1 MKHNKGFTLVEM
13 LVTILA
19 ASVITAA
26 ALSIL
31 LLGMRVHQKTSSP
44 AANQSSISLGISIL
58 EDLAAE
64 SVITEATPMFVRTKN
79 GENLF
84 TYNPTNDTVFLGSY
98 GGTPILTNVTAF
110 DASYDNTKQLLVL
123 TLEIG
128 NNQYTSKVY
137 SRTDPS
143 STVPTE
149 SIPEE
154 SGGSNDDTNN
164 NIEVEA
170 AASAAASS
178 YASPKSLSDIAKFN
192 ALDRQIFLE
201 ILTAEEGSTGKA
213 SSGEYFSEWY
223 IGSYQDNP
231 GWDPDTPWCACFL
244 SWALDQ
250 CRTSLEEVPR
260 YAHVD
265 KFLEFFDES
274 HWKTENPQPGDII
287 FFDWIVND
295 VTAPQHVG
303 VVVSTDGEFVYT
315 IEGNNEGKVASCSYR
330 LDDARILGYGVLSWK

>member
-13 LVTILA
+13 VVTILA

-58 EDLAAE
+58 EDLVAE
-64 SVITEATPMFVRTKN
+64 SAITSVGAYSVS
-79 GENLF
+79 
-84 TYNPTNDTVFLGSY
+84 TNDGVLFSYDGTKKTVYIGDFS
-98 GGTPILTNVTAF
+98 GTPLLEAVDKLEIIEF
-110 DASYDNTKQLLVL
+110 DAKTRM
-123 TLEIG
+123 LEFEITI
-128 NNQYTSKVY
+128 NNNKYVSRVY
-137 SRTDPS
+137 SRTDPN

-154 SGGSNDDTNN
+154 SGESNDDTNN
-164 NIEVEA
+164 NVEIEA

-178 YASPKSLSDIAKFN
+178 CASPKTLSDIVGFN
-192 ALDRQIFLE
+192 ALDRQNFLN
-201 ILTAEEGSTGKA
+201 ILTAEEGSTGMS

-231 GWDPDTPWCACFL
+231 DWNPDTPWCACFI
-244 SWALDQ
+244 SWALDR
-250 CRTSLEEVPR
+250 CRSSLEEVPR

-265 KFLEFFDES
+265 KFMDSFDED
-274 HWKTENPQPGDII
+274 HWKTENPDPGDII

-295 VTAPQHVG
+295 VSAPQHVG
-303 VVVSTDGEFVYT
+303 VVVSTDGEFVCT
-315 IEGNNEGKVASCSYR
+315 IEGNNEGKVASCRYR
-330 LDDARILGYGVLSWK
+330 LDDARILGYGVLRWR